1 MAEIK
6 SDNNQIAVM
15 AGVLNTDGDTPTMV
29 KINPSTHVLDTS
41 DGTSGSDL
49 GDDIIARD
57 NSGETVMAATD
68 ANGNIINLYVNSSG
82 QLLIKSS

>member
-1 MAEIK
+1 MGEIL
-6 SDNNQIAVM
+6 SDNNQIAVI

-29 KINPSTHVLDTS
+29 KANPTTHILECS
-41 DGTSGSDL
+41 DGTSGSDF

-57 NSGETVMAATD
+57 NNGETVMAATD